1 MRAKLLTFLFVL
13 LCVDVFLPWQAL
25 SQEKADRLT
34 GAVPQQ
40 LTLVEAVTCEE
51 VKEHAPENRAIVF
64 SITNGKACCFTSFD
78 PVPEKTYIYHNWFYR
93 DKLTARI
100 KLLLQP
106 PRWSTFSRIQLREAD
121 RGPWRVEISDQKG
134 TLLRIVRL
142 SITD

>member
-51 VKEHAPENRAIVF
+51 VKERAPQNRAIVF

-93 DKLTARI
+93 DRLTARI

-134 TLLRIVRL
+134 SLLRTVRL